1 MLGAI
6 GLDEVHESAYRALV
20 SLGAAD
26 VPDLAS
32 RLALAEYE
40 TEHALR
46 RLERHGLAAQSSA
59 RPGRWVAAPPGVALG
74 ALLTQHR
81 HELEKAEL
89 AAALLAEEYRAQ
101 ATEPAVHD
109 LVEVVTGAAAVAQR
123 FLQLQLGATNEVL
136 ALVTGN
142 PIAVSGMDN
151 EAEVQATSRG
161 VAYRVVVEREVLSMP
176 TGLTQLSA
184 AIGRDEQVRVV
195 DRVPTKL
202 VIADGALA
210 MVPLTSREAEPAA
223 LVVHASG
230 LLESLS
236 GLFEAVWREALPLR
250 LGESGREVIAE
261 EPEGPDGTDLEILSL
276 LLAGLTD
283 ASVAKQLDLG
293 LRTVQRRV
301 KRLMEL
307 AGVTTRLQL
316 GWHAYE
322 RGWVSRGAPRPTA
335 SDERGDAASG
345 EGAEGVAEER
355 VGGAAGPAAVPV
367 PVPAARTGEVPG
379 EP

>member
-1 MLGAI
+1 MLHAI
-6 GLDEVHESAYRALV
+6 GLDEGHEAAYRALV
-20 SLGAAD
+20 AVGAAD
-26 VPDLAS
+26 VPDLAR
-32 RLALAEYE
+32 RLTRAEHE

-46 RLERHGLAAQSSA
+46 RLEQHGLAAQSSA

-74 ALLTQHR
+74 ALLTQRR
-81 HELEKAEL
+81 HELDEAEL
-89 AAALLAEEYRAQ
+89 AAARLAAEFRAQ
-101 ATEPAVHD
+101 ATEPAAHD
-109 LVEVVTGAAAVAQR
+109 LVEVVTGAAAAAQR
-123 FLQLQLGATNEVL
+123 FLQIQLGATEEVC

-142 PIAVSGMDN
+142 PIAVPATENDA
-151 EAEVQATSRG
+151 EAQAVSRG
-161 VAYRVVVEREVLSMP
+161 VGYRVVLEREVLAMP
-176 TGLTQLSA
+176 TGLTELSA

-202 VIADGALA
+202 VIADGTLA
-210 MVPLTSREAEPAA
+210 MVPLTRHHGEPAA

-230 LLESLS
+230 LLETLS
-236 GLFEAVWREALPLR
+236 GLFEAVWRQALPLR
-250 LGESGREVIAE
+250 LGAAGEVAE
-261 EPEGPDGTDLEILSL
+261 VGTEGPDGLDLEILSL

-322 RGWVSRGAPRPTA
+322 RGWV
-335 SDERGDAASG
+335 
-345 EGAEGVAEER
+345 
-355 VGGAAGPAAVPV
+355 
-367 PVPAARTGEVPG
+367 AR
-379 EP
+379 

>member
-6 GLDEVHESAYRALV
+6 GLDGAHESAYRALV
-20 SLGAAD
+20 SMGAAD
-26 VPDLAS
+26 VPDLAR
-32 RLALAEYE
+32 RLTLGEYD
-40 TEHALR
+40 TERALR

-74 ALLTQHR
+74 ALLTQQR

-109 LVEVVTGAAAVAQR
+109 LVEVVIGAAAVSQR
-123 FLQLQLGATNEVL
+123 FLQLQLGASDEVC
-136 ALVTGN
+136 ALVTGT
-142 PIAVSGMDN
+142 PVAVSGMEND
-151 EAEVQATSRG
+151 AEKQAADRG
-161 VAYRVVVEREVLSMP
+161 VGYRVVLEREVLDQP
-176 TGLTQLSA
+176 TGIVELSA
-184 AIGRDEQVRVV
+184 ALGRDEQVRVV

-202 VIADGALA
+202 VIADRTLA
-210 MVPLTSREAEPAA
+210 MVPLTSHTAEPAA

-230 LLESLS
+230 LLELLS
-236 GLFEAVWREALPLR
+236 GLFESVWREALPLR
-250 LGESGREVIAE
+250 LSAGGAIDEQ
-261 EPEGPDGTDLEILSL
+261 EPDGPDSTDLEVLSL

-307 AGVTTRLQL
+307 TGVTTRLQL

-322 RGWVSRGAPRPTA
+322 KGWV
-335 SDERGDAASG
+335 
-345 EGAEGVAEER
+345 
-355 VGGAAGPAAVPV
+355 
-367 PVPAARTGEVPG
+367 ARD
-379 EP
+379 